1 MRQRLKQKRMFTGVL
16 PAAAALL
23 VVLACGGGDGAAG
36 SASAPSQQVAAGKAR
51 FQRTCATCHGPEAE
65 GVPNLGKNLHG
76 NEFVRSNSDADLVE
90 FLKVGRPAW
99 DPANTRGVDMP
110 PRGGDPTLTE
120 KDMADI
126 VTYLRT
132 IQ

>member
-1 MRQRLKQKRMFTGVL
+1 MTRLMVL
-16 PAAAALL
+16 LGIL
-23 VVLACGGGDGAAG
+23 VTALACGGAG
-36 SASAPSQQVAAGKAR
+36 STAGAGAHSEQAAAGKER
-51 FQRTCATCHGPEAE
+51 FQRTCATCHGAEAE
-65 GVPNLGKNLHG
+65 GVPNLGKNLHE

-120 KDMADI
+120 DDMADI
-126 VTYLRT
+126 VAYLRT